1 MGVAVYCERSYALAR
16 FYIHEGLKIARE
28 NHEISRYSYEYNNLA
43 VTYLAQHEYE
53 KALEAIREAER
64 HLPDSDQEMHAYIY
78 RNLSEICCHLDR
90 LDEAQAAL
98 TRCVE

>member
-1 MGVAVYCERSYALAR
+1 
-16 FYIHEGLKIARE
+16 
-28 NHEISRYSYEYNNLA
+28 
-43 VTYLAQHEYE
+43 
-53 KALEAIREAER
+53 
-64 HLPDSDQEMHAYIY
+64 MHAYIY